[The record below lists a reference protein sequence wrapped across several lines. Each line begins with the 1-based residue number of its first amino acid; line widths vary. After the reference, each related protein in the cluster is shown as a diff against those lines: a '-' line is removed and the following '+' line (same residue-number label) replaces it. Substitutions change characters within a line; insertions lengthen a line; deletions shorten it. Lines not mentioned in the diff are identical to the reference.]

1 MSNEL
6 INALENRVTNAVDTI
21 EGLRSENR
29 VLKEERQRLE
39 EQLRQLLLKIEG
51 VEGNNPEPTTSFS
64 NPEPED
70 KMGSS
75 MERPGMG
82 MNRTATEF

>member
-6 INALENRVTNAVDTI
+6 INALESRVTTAVDTI

-51 VEGNNPEPTTSFS
+51 VDENHPEPTSSFS

-70 KMGSS
+70 NRGAP
-75 MERPGMG
+75 MEGPGMG
-82 MNRTATEF
+82 MNRTAPEF

>member
-21 EGLRSENR
+21 EDLRSENR

-51 VEGNNPEPTTSFS
+51 VEGAPPEPTTSFS

-70 KMGSS
+70 TMGAS
-75 MERPGMG
+75 MTRPGMG
-82 MNRTATEF
+82 MNRTASEF

>member
-21 EGLRSENR
+21 EGLRSENK

-51 VEGNNPEPTTSFS
+51 VDGNPSEPTPSFS

-70 KMGSS
+70 NMGSS
-75 MERPGMG
+75 MQPPGMG
-82 MNRTATEF
+82 MNRTAPDF

>member
-21 EGLRSENR
+21 EGLRSENK

-39 EQLRQLLLKIEG
+39 DQLSQLLVKIEG
-51 VEGNNPEPTTSFS
+51 VESPPPEPTASFS

-70 KMGSS
+70 AMDAS
-75 MERPGMG
+75 MVRPGMG
-82 MNRTATEF
+82 MNRTASEF

>member
-6 INALENRVTNAVDTI
+6 INALENRVTNAVDAI
-21 EGLRSENR
+21 EGLRSENK

-51 VEGNNPEPTTSFS
+51 GESDSPEPTTSYS
-64 NPEPED
+64 NPEPEENMD
-70 KMGSS
+70 SS
-75 MERPGMG
+75 IGPPEIG
-82 MNRTATEF
+82 MNRTATDF

>member
-6 INALENRVTNAVDTI
+6 INALESRVTTAVDTI

-39 EQLRQLLLKIEG
+39 EQLRQLLLKIEW
-51 VEGNNPEPTTSFS
+51 VDESPPEPVASLS
-64 NPEPED
+64 NPEPASN
-70 KMGSS
+70 MSAS
-75 MERPGMG
+75 MEQPGMG
-82 MNRTATEF
+82 MNRTAQEF